1 MNEFME
7 AVNRYSSVLGGVLSS
22 FSIADAVDII
32 AVAIITYQILRFA
45 RETRA
50 AQLLKGVVVIVA
62 IAILSNLFGLKMLS
76 MIMQNI
82 VSLGV
87 IAVAILFQPELRRG
101 LEKMGGVGKTN
112 IADLFTSPDE
122 HVGVIKQI
130 VTATE
135 KLSKTKTGALMVV
148 ECGVKL
154 GEAAATGTFLDATIS
169 AELLCNVFFKNSP
182 LHDGAVIIRGNKILS
197 AGCFLTS
204 TDNDEYVA
212 KELGARHRAAI
223 GVSEISDSVV
233 IVVSE
238 ETGTISVAE
247 GGTLTRNVASDKLSS
262 ILLKRLSP
270 VEPEN
275 KKGGRI
281 LGLFKK

>member
-1 MNEFME
+1 ME
-7 AVNRYSSVLGGVLSS
+7 TANRYVSVLGGVLSS

-32 AVAIITYQILRFA
+32 AVAVIVYQIIRFA
-45 RETRA
+45 RDTRA
-50 AQLLKGVVVIVA
+50 AQLLKGVVGIIVIAV
-62 IAILSNLFGLKMLS
+62 LSNLFGLKMLS

-112 IADLFTSPDE
+112 IAELFSTPDE
-122 HVGVIKQI
+122 HIGVIKQI
-130 VTATE
+130 VTASE
-135 KLSKTKTGALMVV
+135 KLSKTKTGALIVV
-148 ECGVKL
+148 ERGVRL
-154 GEAAATGTFLDATIS
+154 GDAAETGTHLDATIS

-182 LHDGAVIIRGNKILS
+182 LHDGAVILRGNKILS
-197 AGCFLTS
+197 AGCFLTP
-204 TDNDEYVA
+204 TDKDEYIA
-212 KELGARHRAAI
+212 KELGSRHRAAI
-223 GVSEISDSVV
+223 GVSEISDCLV

-247 GGTLTRNVASDKLSS
+247 AGKLIRNISSERLTAM
-262 ILLKRLSP
+262 LLKRLSP
-270 VEPEN
+270 EEPDK

-281 LGLFKK
+281 RDFFKK